1 VRRCNC
7 GHTIA
12 SIALQHVVP
21 VDVIRKALLRDSHR
35 KASSPLG
42 AALDAIAEQRGG

>member
-12 SIALQHVVP
+12 SIAVQNVVP
-21 VDVIRKALLRDSHR
+21 VDVIRKALLRVSQR
-35 KASSPLG
+35 KTSGLAP
-42 AALDAIAEQRGG
+42 